1 MVSSD
6 RNIDVQT
13 MEVLAGALALYARN
27 PAFPELS
34 HLPILSL
41 RKFIK
46 SSPVDKFR
54 SQATLL
60 VHAVDAQ
67 AKLVGIERDGVDFA
81 PKDLA
86 AVSAFLRYVIPIS
99 LFV

>member
-1 MVSSD
+1 
-6 RNIDVQT
+6 

-34 HLPILSL
+34 HLPMLSL
-41 RKFIK
+41 RRFIK

-60 VHAVDAQ
+60 VHAAEAQ
-67 AKLVGIERDGVDFA
+67 AKLVGMERDGVDFA

-86 AVSAFLRYVIPIS
+86 AVSTFLRYVIS
-99 LFV
+99 LYQPVL